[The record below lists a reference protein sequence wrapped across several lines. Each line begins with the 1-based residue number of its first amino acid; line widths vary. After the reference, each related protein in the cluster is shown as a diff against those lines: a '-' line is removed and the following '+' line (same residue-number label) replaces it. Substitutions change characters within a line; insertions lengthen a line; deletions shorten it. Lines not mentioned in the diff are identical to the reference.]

1 MTPMYCGV
9 GALTGLGADGG
20 GVWIVGDAV
29 IAGLKG
35 RDTYEPEATND
46 AIGATS
52 TMNDVVEALVV

>member
-1 MTPMYCGV
+1 MTPMYCGL
-9 GALTGLGADGG
+9 GAAIGLGAAGG

-35 RDTYEPEATND
+35 CDTYEPEATND

-52 TMNDVVEALVV
+52 TMNEVVADDVV